1 MKSIILLEA
10 FLKSLIE
17 NDMFKFFGIIGP
29 IVIAILFP
37 IISSYKKTK
46 EKKRKVTLMFPD
58 LWVKG
63 TELVYDVI
71 GREFFSEQNPKSQ
84 RIIDKEIKEALDGA
98 QSIVLVGESLSGKT
112 YYALSLFSRLE
123 EAYVLT
129 TIRTQITQIEMP
141 EPPKNAR
148 YKILFLDDFH
158 DYITSNSE
166 YIRYLIEQAIKKGYV
181 VWCNTNY
188 TNLDDVMEHLNPT
201 GSYKIIEIKKDL
213 SYDEALR
220 IANEI
225 GLNGVPE
232 HFDGNIGSI
241 FYQLDKKSET
251 YRKLSPNQKMILK
264 AIKVLYHFGLY
275 TPISGIKKQDLKR
288 LVKIWEEFHFRAFEE
303 DMQRLAAI
311 KFIDESKQA
320 DFVQYEYQLS

>member
-46 EKKRKVTLMFPD
+46 GKKRKVTLMFPD

-112 YYALSLFSRLE
+112 YY
-123 EAYVLT
+123 
-129 TIRTQITQIEMP
+129 
-141 EPPKNAR
+141 
-148 YKILFLDDFH
+148 
-158 DYITSNSE
+158 
-166 YIRYLIEQAIKKGYV
+166 
-181 VWCNTNY
+181 
-188 TNLDDVMEHLNPT
+188 
-201 GSYKIIEIKKDL
+201 
-213 SYDEALR
+213 
-220 IANEI
+220 
-225 GLNGVPE
+225 
-232 HFDGNIGSI
+232 
-241 FYQLDKKSET
+241 
-251 YRKLSPNQKMILK
+251 
-264 AIKVLYHFGLY
+264 
-275 TPISGIKKQDLKR
+275 
-288 LVKIWEEFHFRAFEE
+288 
-303 DMQRLAAI
+303 
-311 KFIDESKQA
+311 
-320 DFVQYEYQLS
+320 EYQLS